1 LSLVCSFYLEREIKD
16 YQKLEGI
23 IFFLFLNLY
32 FPFVPLSLDMIEDI
46 FALIDKYIFERRLR
60 KKNEKLNNL
69 VNITDSSFLY
79 NLGLI
84 DQVFIDKTGTLTKG
98 NYKIDSLFIWNKVF
112 LFEDKNSIN
121 VIFHSSI
128 KII

>member
-1 LSLVCSFYLEREIKD
+1 MSLVCSFYLEREIKD

-98 NYKIDSLFIWNKVF
+98 NYKIDSLFI
-112 LFEDKNSIN
+112 
-121 VIFHSSI
+121 
-128 KII
+128 

>member
-1 LSLVCSFYLEREIKD
+1 MSLVCSFYLEREIKD